1 MSASIIFFIS
11 GLIIGTVIAWL
22 IVYARQQKIHSLKI
36 SELQAQ
42 HSQKVSEIE
51 KELSASIARLEELRQ
66 HLNQKD
72 ADITKLR
79 EELNYEKQNKIE
91 ALTKLDIA
99 QKSFEE
105 QKAMIDMLKT
115 EMIDTFNAL
124 SSAALKSSSE
134 DFLRLASEHLGKI
147 VAETKGK
154 LGEHQAALDNVIK
167 PLHQALQR
175 YEENLRSIEENR
187 HKAYGSLTEQIR
199 SLASTNESLQRETS
213 NLVSALRKPQVRGRW
228 GEMQLRRVAE
238 LSGMTKHCDFTE
250 QVTVDT
256 EKGKIR
262 PDMIVHLPMEREIVV
277 DAKVPLDA
285 YLEAISASNDEE
297 RKTKM
302 EKHAQQVRSH
312 MNKLASK
319 EYWSQFSHSPE
330 FVILFIPGESFLSS
344 AIDIDSTLIE
354 DGIQKGIIIATPTTF
369 IALLRAIA
377 YGWRQE
383 QLTKNAQEISE
394 LGKQL
399 YERINVIVQHFENIG
414 TNLEK
419 SVSAYN
425 KAVGSFETRIL
436 PTVRRFKELGISTGS
451 DISVLEQIDRNPKKL
466 YILEDEQNKVS

>member
-213 NLVSALRKPQVRGRW
+213 NLVSALRKPQIRGRW